1 MARTTTRYK
10 IPPGARGGRWR
21 TGVADI
27 PGSRA
32 LDYLERNRK
41 AWELWAPEYATAGRA
56 AWLNEDL
63 RWGIWAV
70 PETELMLL
78 GPIEPGADVIEL
90 GSGTAAISAWL
101 ARHGARPVAVDIAR
115 PQLETARALQREFGV
130 SFPLVCENAE
140 DLSFEAESFDL
151 AISEYGASL
160 WCNPRRWLT
169 EANRLLR
176 RGGRLVFFAHGAI
189 LMTCTPEGG
198 GPASDRLVR
207 DYFGMYRVE
216 FTEDGPVE
224 FHPTHGQWMRLLHA
238 CGFILEDL
246 VEVRPPAEAATRFDF
261 VSAEWARSWPSE
273 EVWIARKASTR
284 ATCRVRRARAKE

>member
-1 MARTTTRYK
+1 MARTSIKYK

-27 PGSRA
+27 PASRTA
-32 LDYLERNRK
+32 DYLERNRK
-41 AWELWAPEYATAGRA
+41 AWENWAPEYASAGRA
-56 AWLNEDL
+56 AWRDEEL

-70 PETELMLL
+70 PESELDLL
-78 GPIEPGADVIEL
+78 GQLEPDEDVVEL
-90 GSGTAAISAWL
+90 GCGTAAISAWL
-101 ARHGARPVAVDIAR
+101 ARNGARPVAVDISR
-115 PQLETARALQREFGV
+115 LQLETARGLQRDFGV

-151 AISEYGASL
+151 AISDYGASL

-169 EANRLLR
+169 EANRLLKPC
-176 RGGRLVFFAHGAI
+176 GRLVFLTHGAI
-189 LMTCTPEGG
+189 LMACTPEAG

-207 DYFGMYRVE
+207 DYFAMYRVE

-224 FHPTHGQWMRLLHA
+224 FHPTHGQWVRLLHA
-238 CGFILEDL
+238 CGFFLEDL
-246 VEVRPPAEAATRFDF
+246 VEVKPPSEAATRFDF

-273 EVWIARKASTR
+273 EVWIARKASKR
-284 ATCRVRRARAKE
+284 AMGRVRRARAKA